1 MGYRDVK
8 IGERK
13 IQSMICFGDMEVV
26 CVKYDEDK
34 RNETMSV

>member
-1 MGYRDVK
+1 MLQR
-8 IGERK
+8 
-13 IQSMICFGDMEVV
+13 MICVGDMEVV

>member
-1 MGYRDVK
+1 MK

-13 IQSMICFGDMEVV
+13 IQSMICFGDMEGV